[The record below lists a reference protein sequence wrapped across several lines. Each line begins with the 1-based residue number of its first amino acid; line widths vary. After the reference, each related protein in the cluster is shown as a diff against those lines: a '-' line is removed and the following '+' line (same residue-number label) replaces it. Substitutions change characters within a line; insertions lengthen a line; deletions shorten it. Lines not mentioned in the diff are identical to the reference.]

1 MDVACALGAPAA
13 LARIWSIRPGGGT
26 GWPLSVGAS
35 HAPAGSA
42 TLTTQLTETG
52 VVSESLDK
60 TQLEL
65 KSETSAKRTGVLR
78 RTASPRATCKPL
90 SVASA
95 AARICWFCSHSKIGR
110 AHV

>member
-35 HAPAGSA
+35 HAPVGSA
-42 TLTTQLTETG
+42 RLTTQLTETG

-78 RTASPRATCKPL
+78 RTGSPRATRKP
-90 SVASA
+90 VRGPSA
-95 AARICWFCSHSKIGR
+95 RARL
-110 AHV
+110 